1 MMQKIIVKKYDLKV
15 MGLIRI
21 SPRLY
26 KVKTAKLFYYLKIVD
41 DKYLEDIY
49 HYLQSLHLKYFV
61 EIIKNNDNNYLTAY
75 LNNYF
80 YIMPCLRNDAKLTKE
95 VKIKK
100 YYQILA
106 YLHQNTFITK
116 LKDDSYFIKEKNK
129 FIDLIDDREKYYNYC
144 MEKVEFQRYKSPALW
159 MLVLNYYE
167 INNCLQQAREYVFN
181 YYEMMINKKE
191 IRLSMVYYNYDLNHL
206 FFNENKLIGIDKIKE
221 DSCIY
226 DLLVILQSDDLCEA
240 ITLLDVYIDR
250 IELLKEEKVLLAI
263 YLYII
268 PKVKIIDDEK
278 NNIDRMAKLLCYMNG
293 LNKIIEKL
301 KIDGD

>member
-15 MGLIRI
+15 IGLIRI
-21 SPRLY
+21 SSRLY
-26 KVKTAKLFYYLKIVD
+26 KVKTTKLFYYLKIVD

-49 HYLQSLHLKYFV
+49 HYLKSLNLKYFV

-75 LNNYF
+75 LNQYF

-129 FIDLIDDREKYYNYC
+129 FIDLIDDRERYYNNC
-144 MEKVEFQRYKSPALW
+144 MEKIEFQRYKSPALW
-159 MLVLNYYE
+159 MLVLNYYA
-167 INNCLQQAREYVFN
+167 IINCLQQAREFVFS
-181 YYEMMINKKE
+181 YYEMMIDKKE
-191 IRLSMVYYNYDLNHL
+191 IRLTMVYSNYDINHI
-206 FFNENKLIGIDKIKE
+206 FFNENKLIAIDKIKE
-221 DSCIY
+221 DSYIY
-226 DLLVILQSDDLCEA
+226 DLLALLQSNDLCEA
-240 ITLLDVYIDR
+240 ITLLDVYLER
-250 IELLKEEKVLLAI
+250 IELLKEEKILLAI

-268 PKVKIIDDEK
+268 PKVKIIEDEK
-278 NNIDRMAKLLCYMNG
+278 NNIFKMAKLICYMDS